1 MVCGKFDHTSDV
13 YVGSGGIVMKDVFY
27 AVLTAVSMAVIVYYI
42 IKFQHLG
49 FTLSSI
55 TT

>member
-13 YVGSGGIVMKDVFY
+13 YVGSGGIMKDVFY